1 MQARSI
7 FRAARAIVLG
17 RQDLLAGGMTPR
29 AIASAVRR
37 GDLIRVRI
45 GHYTL
50 PGTDDGIVRAIRV
63 GGLAAGVTATSAAG
77 LWVPP
82 RPRTHVWLPSNA
94 SRLRSPTGVHSPGPD
109 GTVVRHWE
117 QLDQESDPRRGT
129 VGLIDALRQV
139 VESESRLHAV
149 AVLDNALSTGVI
161 TDAELSTMRR
171 RLSPDLRPILGELD
185 DRSGS
190 GSESIVRLVLR
201 DAGFA
206 PRSQVAISGVGIVD
220 FLVGRSVV
228 VEVDS
233 RAWHDAPHQRARDF
247 ERDLALY
254 ARGYVV
260 IRVDYRQ
267 ALFDHALIVRAVAAA
282 LVTVQ
287 V

>member
-7 FRAARAIVLG
+7 FRAARAIVLR
-17 RQDLLAGGMTPR
+17 RQDLIAGGMTPR
-29 AIASAVRR
+29 AIASAVQR

-45 GHYTL
+45 GHYAL
-50 PGTDDGIVRAIRV
+50 PGTDDGIVRATKV

-82 RPRTHVWLPSNA
+82 GPRTHVWLTSNA
-94 SRLRSPTGVHSPGPD
+94 SRLRSLTGVHSQSPD
-109 GTVVRHWE
+109 AAVVRHWE
-117 QLDQESDPRRGT
+117 QLDQKPDPRRGA
-129 VGLIDALRQV
+129 VGLIDALRQT
-139 VESESRLHAV
+139 VESEPRLHAV
-149 AVLDNALSTGVI
+149 AVLDSALSSGVI
-161 TDAELSTMRR
+161 TAAELSTMRR
-171 RLSPDLRPILGELD
+171 RLRPDLRLILDEVD
-185 DRSGS
+185 HRSGS

-220 FLVGRSVV
+220 FLVGSSVV

-233 RAWHDAPHQRARDF
+233 RAWHEAPHRRARDF

-267 ALFDHALIVRAVAAA
+267 ALFDHAIIVRAVAAA
-282 LVTVQ
+282 LVTVR